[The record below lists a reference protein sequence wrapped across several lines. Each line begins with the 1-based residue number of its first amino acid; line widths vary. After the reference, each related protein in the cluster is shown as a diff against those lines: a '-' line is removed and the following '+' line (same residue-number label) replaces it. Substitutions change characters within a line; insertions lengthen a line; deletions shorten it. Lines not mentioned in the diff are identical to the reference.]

1 MGHRLARRVRQ
12 DPRPGVTMA
21 RLKHVTSGAVVNVP
35 DEKAERMGS
44 EWEIVADDKPAK
56 KPTVKPD
63 SK

>member
-1 MGHRLARRVRQ
+1 MTV
-12 DPRPGVTMA
+12 A

-44 EWEIVADDKPAK
+44 EWEIVADEKPAK
-56 KPTVKPD
+56 KPATKPD